1 MKNHYRGHKL
11 SLWLNLIPQLH
22 MPGDLNELSLRHHHF
37 SESDAKF
44 YDGAVRVQSI
54 EKPVYIKKPTVI
66 KSDKTT
72 TTTTT
77 TSPNPVIKMVATTPA
92 TVTGSNN
99 SHLFLSHQRR
109 INFTLRLMMIFFCCC
124 DAHLINYCCIKNAK
138 FNLLLKLLAIDCP
151 SNSTVLPTL
160 AATKPQHNNAGGGA
174 KAATAADTK
183 LDNKSFHL
191 DGFLRHLTNSQFH
204 SYSAALAITIGVGCF
219 LLLLNI
225 LIFAGIY
232 YQRVKR
238 TLDAKKKEE
247 FVESSDIM
255 LPNFIDHCMEKNGG
269 GGSGG
274 GVGMSVSLNGEKSA
288 LNIAPY
294 TSNMDYDEYNRYV
307 EKAMMAKASHGGGCV
322 NAPIEN
328 HKCKSF
334 GKEPHV
340 EFLPIRTP
348 EKSAHNISMNNSV
361 IHPKHHFTTST
372 ATSTTAYP
380 SPLQRSSL
388 SEPESSNS
396 SEMVTY
402 QYQQGGSSKEPP
414 MPLPPPLTTTTEHC
428 NQSTQS
434 DFHAMHDV
442 GTTVMESDVDDRR
455 HTTSAGSE
463 KILSTPSSLRSS
475 ISTSNYQ
482 GSGGIL
488 RQQQYGPTTPST
500 SKKRVQIQEISV

>member
-44 YDGAVRVQSI
+44 YDGVVRVQSI
-54 EKPVYIKKPTVI
+54 EKPVYIKTSTI
-66 KSDKTT
+66 ATSDKTT
-72 TTTTT
+72 MSTTH
-77 TSPNPVIKMVATTPA
+77 SNPVVKLVATTPA
-92 TVTGSNN
+92 TVTGKKKTFPFTK
-99 SHLFLSHQRR
+99 HPK
-109 INFTLRLMMIFFCCC
+109 INDVCLLLHALACI
-124 DAHLINYCCIKNAK
+124 LINYRSIKNAK
-138 FNLLLKLLAIDCP
+138 FNLLLEPLAHIHTDCP
-151 SNSTVLPTL
+151 SNATVLPTL
-160 AATKPQHNNAGGGA
+160 AATKPQHNGGGGGGA

-269 GGSGG
+269 GGGGGIGGSGG
-274 GVGMSVSLNGEKSA
+274 GVSMSVTLNGEKSA

-294 TSNMDYDEYNRYV
+294 TSSMDYDEYNRYV
-307 EKAMMAKASHGGGCV
+307 EKAMMAQANHGVGCV

-340 EFLPIRTP
+340 EFQSIRTP
-348 EKSAHNISMNNSV
+348 DKGAHTISMNNSIV
-361 IHPKHHFTTST
+361 HPKHHFTTST
-372 ATSTTAYP
+372 ATGIGTYP
-380 SPLQRSSL
+380 SRSSL

-402 QYQQGGSSKEPP
+402 QYQQGGCSREPPP
-414 MPLPPPLTTTTEHC
+414 MPPLSSTTIAEHC

-442 GTTVMESDVDDRR
+442 GTTVMESDVDNRR
-455 HTTSAGSE
+455 PTTCNSD

-488 RQQQYGPTTPST
+488 RQQQLGPTTPST

>member
-1 MKNHYRGHKL
+1 MNHTHT
-11 SLWLNLIPQLH
+11 H
-22 MPGDLNELSLRHHHF
+22 
-37 SESDAKF
+37 
-44 YDGAVRVQSI
+44 
-54 EKPVYIKKPTVI
+54 T
-66 KSDKTT
+66 
-72 TTTTT
+72 
-77 TSPNPVIKMVATTPA
+77 
-92 TVTGSNN
+92 
-99 SHLFLSHQRR
+99 
-109 INFTLRLMMIFFCCC
+109 
-124 DAHLINYCCIKNAK
+124 
-138 FNLLLKLLAIDCP
+138 DCP
-151 SNSTVLPTL
+151 SNTTVLPTL
-160 AATKPQHNNAGGGA
+160 AATKPQHNAGSGGA
-174 KAATAADTK
+174 AAAGSKAASAADTK

-269 GGSGG
+269 GA

-307 EKAMMAKASHGGGCV
+307 EKAMMAKASHHSGGGGGGGGCV

-334 GKEPHV
+334 GKAEPHV
-340 EFLPIRTP
+340 EFLSTRTP

-361 IHPKHHFTTST
+361 VHPKHHFNHTAAST
-372 ATSTTAYP
+372 AVTYS
-380 SPLQRSSL
+380 SLLQRSSL

-402 QYQQGGSSKEPP
+402 QYQQSGSSKEAPSIP
-414 MPLPPPLTTTTEHC
+414 MQIPPPQTEQC

-434 DFHAMHDV
+434 DFHGMHDV

-455 HTTSAGSE
+455 QTTSTGGGGSSE

-488 RQQQYGPTTPST
+488 RQQQFGPTTPST

>member
-1 MKNHYRGHKL
+1 M
-11 SLWLNLIPQLH
+11 
-22 MPGDLNELSLRHHHF
+22 
-37 SESDAKF
+37 
-44 YDGAVRVQSI
+44 
-54 EKPVYIKKPTVI
+54 
-66 KSDKTT
+66 
-72 TTTTT
+72 
-77 TSPNPVIKMVATTPA
+77 
-92 TVTGSNN
+92 
-99 SHLFLSHQRR
+99 
-109 INFTLRLMMIFFCCC
+109 
-124 DAHLINYCCIKNAK
+124 
-138 FNLLLKLLAIDCP
+138 
-151 SNSTVLPTL
+151 LPTL
-160 AATKPQHNNAGGGA
+160 AATKPQHNGGGA
-174 KAATAADTK
+174 AAAGSKAASAADTK

-269 GGSGG
+269 GAGVGGVGG

-307 EKAMMAKASHGGGCV
+307 EKAMMAKASHHGGSGGGGGGCV
-322 NAPIEN
+322 NAPSEN

-348 EKSAHNISMNNSV
+348 EKSAHNISMSNSV
-361 IHPKHHFTTST
+361 VHPKHHYTT
-372 ATSTTAYP
+372 TTTTGTYP
-380 SPLQRSSL
+380 SSLQRSSL

-402 QYQQGGSSKEPP
+402 QCQQSGSSREPP
-414 MPLPPPLTTTTEHC
+414 MPMPPPTTEQC

-434 DFHAMHDV
+434 DFHGMHDV

-455 HTTSAGSE
+455 QSTSAGGGGGSE

-488 RQQQYGPTTPST
+488 RQQQFGPTTPST

>member
-1 MKNHYRGHKL
+1 ML
-11 SLWLNLIPQLH
+11 LILK
-22 MPGDLNELSLRHHHF
+22 R
-37 SESDAKF
+37 
-44 YDGAVRVQSI
+44 
-54 EKPVYIKKPTVI
+54 
-66 KSDKTT
+66 KS
-72 TTTTT
+72 
-77 TSPNPVIKMVATTPA
+77 
-92 TVTGSNN
+92 
-99 SHLFLSHQRR
+99 
-109 INFTLRLMMIFFCCC
+109 
-124 DAHLINYCCIKNAK
+124 
-138 FNLLLKLLAIDCP
+138 NLLLYADCP
-151 SNSTVLPTL
+151 SNTTVLPTL
-160 AATKPQHNNAGGGA
+160 AATKPQHNGGA
-174 KAATAADTK
+174 AAAGSKAASAADTK
-183 LDNKSFHL
+183 LDNNSFHL

-269 GGSGG
+269 G
-274 GVGMSVSLNGEKSA
+274 VGMSVSLNGEKSA
-288 LNIAPY
+288 LNIAPF

-307 EKAMMAKASHGGGCV
+307 EKAMMAKSSGGGGGGCV

-348 EKSAHNISMNNSV
+348 EKSAHISMNNSIV
-361 IHPKHHFTTST
+361 HPKHHFTT
-372 ATSTTAYP
+372 TTYP
-380 SPLQRSSL
+380 SPLQHSSL

-402 QYQQGGSSKEPP
+402 QCQQSGSKEPP
-414 MPLPPPLTTTTEHC
+414 MQIPMPLPPLTEHC

-455 HTTSAGSE
+455 HATIGTGTGGGGGAE

-488 RQQQYGPTTPST
+488 RQQQFGPTTPST

>member
-1 MKNHYRGHKL
+1 
-11 SLWLNLIPQLH
+11 
-22 MPGDLNELSLRHHHF
+22 
-37 SESDAKF
+37 
-44 YDGAVRVQSI
+44 
-54 EKPVYIKKPTVI
+54 
-66 KSDKTT
+66 
-72 TTTTT
+72 
-77 TSPNPVIKMVATTPA
+77 
-92 TVTGSNN
+92 
-99 SHLFLSHQRR
+99 
-109 INFTLRLMMIFFCCC
+109 MIFCCC
-124 DAHLINYCCIKNAK
+124 CGAHLINYCSIKNAK
-138 FNLLLKLLAIDCP
+138 FNLLLNSLTTDCP
-151 SNSTVLPTL
+151 SNATVLPTL
-160 AATKPQHNNAGGGA
+160 AATKPQHGGGA

-269 GGSGG
+269 GGGGSGG

-348 EKSAHNISMNNSV
+348 EKSAHNISMSNSV
-361 IHPKHHFTTST
+361 VYPKYHYTTST
-372 ATSTTAYP
+372 ATSTAATYP

-402 QYQQGGSSKEPP
+402 QYQQGNSSKEPP
-414 MPLPPPLTTTTEHC
+414 MPMPPPPLATTEHC

-455 HTTSAGSE
+455 HTTSGSE

-488 RQQQYGPTTPST
+488 RQQQLGPTTPST

>member
-1 MKNHYRGHKL
+1 M
-11 SLWLNLIPQLH
+11 
-22 MPGDLNELSLRHHHF
+22 
-37 SESDAKF
+37 
-44 YDGAVRVQSI
+44 
-54 EKPVYIKKPTVI
+54 
-66 KSDKTT
+66 
-72 TTTTT
+72 
-77 TSPNPVIKMVATTPA
+77 
-92 TVTGSNN
+92 
-99 SHLFLSHQRR
+99 
-109 INFTLRLMMIFFCCC
+109 
-124 DAHLINYCCIKNAK
+124 
-138 FNLLLKLLAIDCP
+138 
-151 SNSTVLPTL
+151 LPTL
-160 AATKPQHNNAGGGA
+160 AATKPQHGGGA

-269 GGSGG
+269 GGGGSGG

-348 EKSAHNISMNNSV
+348 EKSAHNISMSNSV
-361 IHPKHHFTTST
+361 VYPKYHYTTST
-372 ATSTTAYP
+372 ATSTAATYP

-402 QYQQGGSSKEPP
+402 QYQQGNSSKEPP
-414 MPLPPPLTTTTEHC
+414 MPMPPPPLATTEHC

-455 HTTSAGSE
+455 HTTSGSE

-488 RQQQYGPTTPST
+488 RQQQLGPTTPST

>member
-1 MKNHYRGHKL
+1 M
-11 SLWLNLIPQLH
+11 
-22 MPGDLNELSLRHHHF
+22 
-37 SESDAKF
+37 
-44 YDGAVRVQSI
+44 
-54 EKPVYIKKPTVI
+54 
-66 KSDKTT
+66 
-72 TTTTT
+72 
-77 TSPNPVIKMVATTPA
+77 
-92 TVTGSNN
+92 
-99 SHLFLSHQRR
+99 
-109 INFTLRLMMIFFCCC
+109 
-124 DAHLINYCCIKNAK
+124 
-138 FNLLLKLLAIDCP
+138 
-151 SNSTVLPTL
+151 LPTL
-160 AATKPQHNNAGGGA
+160 AATKPQHGGGGGGA
-174 KAATAADTK
+174 AAAGSKAATAADTK

-269 GGSGG
+269 GGAGS

-307 EKAMMAKASHGGGCV
+307 EKAMMAKASHCGGGGGGGGGGMGCV

-340 EFLPIRTP
+340 EFLSIRTP
-348 EKSAHNISMNNSV
+348 EKSAHNISMMNNSLV
-361 IHPKHHFTTST
+361 HPKHHFTNTP
-372 ATSTTAYP
+372 TAYP

-402 QYQQGGSSKEPP
+402 QFQQSGSSSSKEPP
-414 MPLPPPLTTTTEHC
+414 MPIPSSMPLPPPPTTTEHC

-455 HTTSAGSE
+455 RQTTSTGGGSE

-488 RQQQYGPTTPST
+488 RQQQFGPTTPST